1 MTKTEIEHKQSIQRG
16 QLLNLAKCFMK
27 SSGSAEDA
35 DDIVQEALTELWML
49 FESGYRIRNAEA
61 LAVKIT
67 KTVCVRH
74 YRRQKLRT
82 LAIEGQEYSWGASA
96 SERVEMQEAIDTRN
110 YLWSHLSETQ
120 KRYLQMRDE
129 EAMTLDEIAGATG
142 HPKSSIKAT
151 ISQARKTMNE
161 LLEKMSK

>member
-1 MTKTEIEHKQSIQRG
+1 MTKTEIEHILSVQRG
-16 QLLNLAKCFMK
+16 QLLNLAKRFMK

-49 FESGYRIRNAEA
+49 FESGYQIRNAEA

-82 LAIEGQEYSWGASA
+82 SAIEGIDFYGGTPA
-96 SERVEMQEAIDTRN
+96 SERVEMQEAVETRN

-129 EAMTLDEIAGATG
+129 EAMTLDEIAGETG

-151 ISQARKTMNE
+151 ISQARKNNV
-161 LLEKMSK
+161 

>member
-1 MTKTEIEHKQSIQRG
+1 MIKTEIEHILSIQRG
-16 QLLNLAKCFMK
+16 QLLNLAKRFMK

-35 DDIVQEALTELWML
+35 DDIVQEALAELWML

-82 LAIEGQEYSWGASA
+82 LAIEGQDYS
-96 SERVEMQEAIDTRN
+96 
-110 YLWSHLSETQ
+110 
-120 KRYLQMRDE
+120 
-129 EAMTLDEIAGATG
+129 
-142 HPKSSIKAT
+142 
-151 ISQARKTMNE
+151 
-161 LLEKMSK
+161 

>member
-1 MTKTEIEHKQSIQRG
+1 MTKNEIEHILYVQRG
-16 QLLNLAKCFMK
+16 QLLNLAKRFMK

-82 LAIEGQEYSWGASA
+82 SSIEGQDFSGGASA

-129 EAMTLDEIAGATG
+129 EAMTLDEISRATG

-151 ISQARKTMNE
+151 ISQARKTMKE
-161 LLEKMSK
+161 LLDKISK